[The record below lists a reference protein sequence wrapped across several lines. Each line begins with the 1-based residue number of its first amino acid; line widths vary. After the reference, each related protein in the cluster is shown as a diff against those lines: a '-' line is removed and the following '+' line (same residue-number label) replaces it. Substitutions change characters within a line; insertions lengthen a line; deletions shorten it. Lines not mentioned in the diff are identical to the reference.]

1 MAHTEVQRH
10 RERKD
15 LNSSASLCLC
25 VSFFVCLASALLAV
39 GGTATVRADTPVVVR
54 ASEAEVN
61 FPRGVSFRLEA
72 ESVAGISDIQL
83 QVNTPG
89 RRYGAAVR
97 NVRPSFSPGQA
108 VSASWTW
115 SRFGNVLPPGAVVTY
130 RWRITDA
137 EGRVTETDQA
147 SVRVQ
152 DGRHT

>member
-1 MAHTEVQRH
+1 
-10 RERKD
+10 
-15 LNSSASLCLC
+15 
-25 VSFFVCLASALLAV
+25 
-39 GGTATVRADTPVVVR
+39 
-54 ASEAEVN
+54 
-61 FPRGVSFRLEA
+61 
-72 ESVAGISDIQL
+72 
-83 QVNTPG
+83 
-89 RRYGAAVR
+89 
-97 NVRPSFSPGQA
+97 